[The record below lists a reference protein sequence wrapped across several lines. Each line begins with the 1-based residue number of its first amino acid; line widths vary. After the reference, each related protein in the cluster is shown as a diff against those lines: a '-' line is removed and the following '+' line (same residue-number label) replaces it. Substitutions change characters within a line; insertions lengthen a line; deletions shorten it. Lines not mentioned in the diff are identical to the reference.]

1 VSGSRY
7 RWSANV
13 VEIEEKGEMAVNG
26 LYGPISTNVT
36 KFKCIKWSRFENM
49 FSPGLLECPLV
60 F

>member
-26 LYGPISTNVT
+26 LYGPISTNVSNGQDL
-36 KFKCIKWSRFENM
+36 KICFHQAS
-49 FSPGLLECPLV
+49 
-60 F
+60 